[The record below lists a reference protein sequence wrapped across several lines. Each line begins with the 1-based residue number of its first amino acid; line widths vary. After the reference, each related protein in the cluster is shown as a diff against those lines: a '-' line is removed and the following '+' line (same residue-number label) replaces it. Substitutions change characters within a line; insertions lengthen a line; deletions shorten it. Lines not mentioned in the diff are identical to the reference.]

1 MLCCGTGLIVMI
13 MIMIMITV
21 GYRALHLSSY
31 DDRVVRAA
39 AGMA

>member
-1 MLCCGTGLIVMI
+1 MLCCGTGLIV